1 MFLHTHVE
9 LVSVSCVHMGMEGNR
24 KQISSRSHIPKT
36 QSMYPIE
43 PSHAEH
49 DNPMIPCARIAL
61 HDLIH
66 GAGNEHSKQL
76 EGVDGRV
83 GHPIAWSM
91 VVYSYPVRVVSMCPW
106 CT

>member
-1 MFLHTHVE
+1 MCTH
-9 LVSVSCVHMGMEGNR
+9 GYGR
-24 KQISSRSHIPKT
+24 KQNANQ
-36 QSMYPIE
+36 QSFTHSENTEHVPAMIE

-49 DNPMIPCARIAL
+49 DDPMIPRGIAL

-66 GAGNEHSKQL
+66 GVGNEHSKQL

-91 VVYSYPVRVVSMCPW
+91 VAYSYPVRVFSMCP